1 MVTQKTL
8 RTREG
13 KDATFKLKSTFAT
26 DVDLKETFKK
36 IKIPQVHV
44 YFWVTLLYNYHAG
57 AHDMQRM
64 EKKINYGCY
73 SMFIQRIFEIF
84 NVLALPYSYWVG
96 PCQKYLR

>member
-64 EKKINYGCY
+64 EKKNELRLLFHVH
-73 SMFIQRIFEIF
+73 STDKIF
-84 NVLALPYSYWVG
+84 NVLA
-96 PCQKYLR
+96 